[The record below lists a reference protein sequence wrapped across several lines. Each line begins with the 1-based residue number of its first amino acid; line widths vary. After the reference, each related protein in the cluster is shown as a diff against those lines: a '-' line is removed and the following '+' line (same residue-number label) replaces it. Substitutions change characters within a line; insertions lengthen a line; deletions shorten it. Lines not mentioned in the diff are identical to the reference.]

1 MLVINLRN
9 SIKKSITYRIF
20 VITSILLV
28 VTSLSIYL
36 ILYFLMPNYY
46 FIYKKNSLE
55 RGLNNLANKIRNISI
70 DEGVY
75 YLDEFATN
83 NNVSM
88 VVVDSNG
95 YIVYFPSEI
104 TKFFYGKPHKEF
116 LTPFSYNVPDRE
128 ESFNGNKGKR
138 NLSRYTSWKEVTFLN
153 DSQVYTVY
161 VTAHLQPIDEASK
174 VLVMFMPYI
183 GMIILIVSVTG
194 ALIYSKIISQPLI
207 RINNVAKEMAKLNF
221 EKKCIVTGED
231 EIGELSKSLNELS
244 SNLQKTMT
252 ELKDAN
258 EKLMS
263 DIEKER
269 ELEKKRREFLATISH
284 ELKTPITII
293 KGQLEGMIA
302 NIGVYKQRDKYL
314 NRSHQ
319 VLMDMENMVKEILE
333 ISKIEADGFK
343 PNFKEVNVSNLI
355 NNLVNSISVL
365 AEEKNIDM
373 IMNISDNL
381 FVYVDEKLI
390 KKAIANIISNAINHT
405 SRGEKIFLNLVE
417 NKEHIIFEVENTGV
431 HIDEKELSEIFK
443 PFYRLEKSRN
453 RSTGGSGLGLYIVKM
468 ILDAHNIRYKMSNT
482 ELGVMFQITFTNN
495 K

>member
-1 MLVINLRN
+1 M
-9 SIKKSITYRIF
+9 
-20 VITSILLV
+20 
-28 VTSLSIYL
+28 
-36 ILYFLMPNYY
+36 
-46 FIYKKNSLE
+46 E
-55 RGLNNLANKIRNISI
+55 RGLNNLSDKLKNISV

-116 LTPFSYNVPDRE
+116 STPFSYNIPDRE
-128 ESFNGNKGKR
+128 ESVNGSKGKK
-138 NLSRYTSWKEVTFLN
+138 NLSRYTCWKEITFAE
-153 DSQVYTVY
+153 DPQVYTVL
-161 VTAHLQPIDEASK
+161 VTARLQPIDEASK

-183 GMIILIVSVTG
+183 GMIVLIVSVTG
-194 ALIYSKIISQPLI
+194 ALIYSKIIAQPLI
-207 RINNVAKEMAKLNF
+207 RITNVAKEMAKLNF
-221 EKKCIVTGED
+221 DKKCIVTGED

-244 SNLQKTMT
+244 YNLQKTMT

-258 EKLMS
+258 EKLVN

-333 ISKIEADGFK
+333 ISKIESDGFK
-343 PNFKEVNVSNLI
+343 PNLKEVNISNLI
-355 NNLVNSISVL
+355 NSLVNSVSVL

-381 FVYVDEKLI
+381 FVYVDEMLI
-390 KKAIANIISNAINHT
+390 KKAIANIINNAINHT
-405 SRGEKIFLNLVE
+405 NRGEKVYLNLVE
-417 NKEHIIFEVENTGV
+417 KEEHIIFEVENTGV
-431 HIDEKELSEIFK
+431 HIEEKELSEIFK
-443 PFYRLEKSRN
+443 PFYRLEKSRS

-468 ILDAHNIRYKMSNT
+468 ILDAHNIRYKMNNT
-482 ELGVMFQITFTNN
+482 ELGVMFQTSFPKLKISQ
-495 K
+495 